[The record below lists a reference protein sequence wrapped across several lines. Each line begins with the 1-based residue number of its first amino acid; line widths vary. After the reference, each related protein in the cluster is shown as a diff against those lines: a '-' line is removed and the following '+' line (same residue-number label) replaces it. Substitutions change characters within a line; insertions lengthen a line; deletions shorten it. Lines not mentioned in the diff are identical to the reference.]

1 MPRLSSLFARI
12 SLIYLAAGFTL
23 GALLLANKGLVFL
36 PSIWKLLPIH
46 IEVLLMG
53 WFVQLA
59 IGVAYWILPRIPGE
73 SPRGSVKLVWAS
85 FWLLNLGIGLVIL
98 EAIFSLPEL
107 VLAGRLVEL
116 AGVLAFVGAS
126 WKRVKAFGR

>member
-1 MPRLSSLFARI
+1 MPRLSSLFARV
-12 SLIYLAAGFTL
+12 SLIYLVLGFTL
-23 GALLLANKGLVFL
+23 GALLLANKGLAFL
-36 PSIWKLLPIH
+36 PSIWKVLPIH

-73 SPRGSVKLVWAS
+73 SPRGNVKLVWTS

-98 EAIFSLPEL
+98 EAIINLPGLE
-107 VLAGRLVEL
+107 LAGRLVEL
-116 AGVLAFVGAS
+116 AGVLAFVSVS